1 MYRHLVIFCI
11 GLSTGLL
18 HAQGDDIADLRA
30 HVDYLADDRLEG
42 RLTGTEGER
51 LAFEYITRQFE
62 TLGLEPVGEEGYLQ
76 AFDFSLG
83 QELDGE
89 NALQLDQM
97 SMSPGSGYSVLPWS
111 GPGSADGEL
120 IRIETVEDLTSLQ
133 AAGAPVAVDMTVF
146 LDGPVH
152 PHAEIDVPSA
162 LSDLADR
169 GAGAVLFFKT
179 DGMLPDPLTDLTRR
193 VETADLPAI
202 FVQDATALQDG
213 ANTDLVVGLRSIA
226 GVGHNVVGVLD
237 NGADHTVVLGAH
249 YDHLG
254 HGQYGGSLYRGDEV
268 LIHNGADDNASGVA
282 MILELADRFRTDP
295 PVDANILLIAFS
307 GEELGL
313 FGSAYFTENP
323 LIDLETVRFMFNF
336 DMVGSLDTADLSLA
350 LNGTG
355 TSPVFGELIPA
366 LDARGMDLK
375 PSESGVGPSDHTQ
388 FYLEDIP
395 VLHFFTGTTPHYH
408 RPTDDPH
415 RLNYEGMGRIL
426 DFAGS
431 FIDTLCTLPEIPFTK
446 TKDADSR
453 KAPSFSVTLGVVP
466 DYMYSDGGMRIDGV
480 TDGKPADS
488 AGLQAGDVVV
498 GMGEVEVT
506 DMMTYMKGLAQFA
519 PGDRTVVTI
528 LRDGVE
534 QEVEVQF

>member
-1 MYRHLVIFCI
+1 MHRHLIILVI
-11 GLSTGLL
+11 GLFAGLL
-18 HAQGDDIADLRA
+18 HAQGDDIAELRA

-51 LAFEYITRQFE
+51 LAFEYIIGQYE
-62 TLGLEPVGEEGYLQ
+62 ELGLEPVAEDGFLQ
-76 AFDFSLG
+76 AFDFTLG
-83 QELDGE
+83 QERSAMTSLTMDGAALDE
-89 NALQLDQM
+89 EA
-97 SMSPGSGYSVLPWS
+97 YHILPWS
-111 GPGSADGEL
+111 GSGAVSGRL
-120 IRIETVEDLTSLQ
+120 VRVETAEDLDALD
-133 AAGAPVAVDMTVF
+133 AGGAPVAVNMALF

-152 PHAEIDVPSA
+152 PHAEIDVPAA
-162 LSDLADR
+162 LTDLADR
-169 GAGAVLFFKT
+169 GASTVLFFKT
-179 DGMLPDPLTDLTRR
+179 DDMLPAPLTDLMRR
-193 VETADLPAI
+193 VETAELPAI
-202 FVQDATALQDG
+202 YVPDADLPIDG
-213 ANTDLVVGLRSIA
+213 AELSGIIELTPIRGT
-226 GVGHNVVGVLD
+226 GHNVVGMLD

-295 PVDANILLIAFS
+295 PVDANVLLIAFS

-323 LIDLETVRFMFNF
+323 LIDLETIRFMFNF

-350 LNGTG
+350 LNGAG

-426 DFAGS
+426 DFADS

-480 TDGKPADS
+480 TEGKPADN
-488 AGLQAGDVVV
+488 AGLKAGDVVV
-498 GMGEVEVT
+498 GMGEVDVT